1 MAYTIKQVEQITK
14 VSAHTLRY
22 WAKMGLFSHIDRDDN
37 GYRWFSER
45 DLQWVGLAQCMRET
59 GMSIAKVREFV
70 ELCKLGDKSLSER
83 IKMLQEQR
91 GEILNTL
98 NAYNKALDCLDKKIE
113 TLTQKNA
120 NLMSVGKSKEL
131 KSYYDKDRHYE
142 SLKDS
147 ASAKFK
153 VKKKS

>member
-70 ELCKLGDKSLSER
+70 ELCKLGDASLNER

-147 ASAKFK
+147 ASAKLK

>member
-1 MAYTIKQVEQITK
+1 
-14 VSAHTLRY
+14 
-22 WAKMGLFSHIDRDDN
+22 
-37 GYRWFSER
+37 
-45 DLQWVGLAQCMRET
+45 MRET

-70 ELCKLGDKSLSER
+70 ELCKLGDASLNER
-83 IKMLQEQR
+83 IQMLQEQR

>member
-70 ELCKLGDKSLSER
+70 ELCKLGDASLSER

-147 ASAKFK
+147 ASAKLK